1 MKSFNVIILF
11 VFFLCVYFLYENFI
25 VISNCNASDEILLCS
40 SADSLSTDRYRPSAS
55 PWETKTLGPGKVVD
69 NGKLIDMQLPPQL
82 PSHRG
87 KAVMPGEKPGEI
99 YAPVPNLDL
108 PPDPV
113 PPPPS
118 SPPGGRRVY

>member
-1 MKSFNVIILF
+1 MKLFNTFMFI
-11 VFFLCVYFLYENFI
+11 FFLCVYFLYEIFMI
-25 VISNCNASDEILLCS
+25 FPDCNASDKILLCS
-40 SADSLSTDRYRPSAS
+40 SADSYSADRYIPHAS
-55 PWETKTLGPGKVVD
+55 PWETKTLGPGKTID
-69 NGKLIDMQLPPQL
+69 NGKLIDRQLPPSL
-82 PSHRG
+82 PSHEYKIPG
-87 KAVMPGEKPGEI
+87 PGEKPGEI